1 MAWHGTC
8 SVCGM
13 LNRILLGVG
22 FSTLALLVAC
32 SGGTAT
38 NIEESSPEN
47 PTVVKS
53 AALEIT
59 ATLVSATLGDDCGSG
74 ASAKAAP
81 ASGIAADCAPEPE
94 GKSAGGC
101 GGGAASCQQSNM
113 QLSFVAKGT
122 GPAAKV
128 SVLSVR
134 LLKASDASELST
146 LQSREPETWNGTK
159 YSAWDESIAPGAT
172 VNASYKLS
180 APDWSTI
187 SGGKQWSSY
196 SEKYLLEVV
205 LTVDGVQRTLRSNA
219 EIYREPSVVT

>member
-1 MAWHGTC
+1 
-8 SVCGM
+8 
-13 LNRILLGVG
+13 
-22 FSTLALLVAC
+22 
-32 SGGTAT
+32 
-38 NIEESSPEN
+38 
-47 PTVVKS
+47 
-53 AALEIT
+53 
-59 ATLVSATLGDDCGSG
+59 
-74 ASAKAAP
+74 
-81 ASGIAADCAPEPE
+81 
-94 GKSAGGC
+94 
-101 GGGAASCQQSNM
+101 M

-146 LQSREPETWNGTK
+146 LQSREPETWSGGK
-159 YSAWDESIAPGAT
+159 YGAWDESVAPGAT

-205 LTVDGVQRTLRSNA
+205 LTIDGVQRTLRSSA